1 MEDSNNNTN
10 LKSQL
15 DTIKHDFHKFL
26 KQSAQDAKETLTS
39 FLKKT
44 ERKVDAILAQ
54 VDMSHELYKGL
65 ILIKAYCVLRILL
78 ALLMTDS
85 QKFVRT
91 AEPLLIECETVL
103 KPYKNRA
110 EGVWLYVMSQTFYA
124 DLIKRRNKDKP
135 VLSPEFQN
143 EYRKGLKLIGDAD
156 KIYLDYVHY
165 NMDKPWGTDEIFF
178 CYDSEGNQLKTG
190 LVDELCRFR
199 DRSMTIPLLE
209 FASNINDQLK
219 VRKYG
224 INGLRSLMESS
235 LVDPRQT
242 HNKVHRLVRMAAGVV
257 HAFTNDHCYV
267 QA

>member
-110 EGVWLYVMSQTFYA
+110 EGVWLYVKFTWTMCTTIWTNLGGLMRYFFVMTARETNS
-124 DLIKRRNKDKP
+124 RR
-135 VLSPEFQN
+135 
-143 EYRKGLKLIGDAD
+143 A
-156 KIYLDYVHY
+156 
-165 NMDKPWGTDEIFF
+165 
-178 CYDSEGNQLKTG
+178 
-190 LVDELCRFR
+190 
-199 DRSMTIPLLE
+199 
-209 FASNINDQLK
+209 
-219 VRKYG
+219 
-224 INGLRSLMESS
+224 
-235 LVDPRQT
+235 
-242 HNKVHRLVRMAAGVV
+242 
-257 HAFTNDHCYV
+257 
-267 QA
+267 